1 MNLEYIEDPGAEAQK
16 VLLLWGPS
24 ESEIRTVRSEIVS
37 LADGG
42 VGSELQL
49 ERLPGIS
56 GIAGCALIARVG
68 ESDGGVERLQ
78 GNRQTFACELTP
90 ASWRRVV
97 DLLQP
102 FQVANDGGRFQY
114 LTETGSIE
122 WIISTDRSW

>member
-1 MNLEYIEDPGAEAQK
+1 MNLEYIEDAAAEAQK
-16 VLLLWGPS
+16 VLLLWGPT

-37 LADGG
+37 LADRG

-49 ERLPGIS
+49 EQLPGIS
-56 GIAGCALIARVG
+56 GIAGCSLIARVG

-78 GNRQTFACELTP
+78 DDSHSFACELTP
-90 ASWRRVV
+90 TSWRRVA

-102 FQVANDGGRFQY
+102 FQVTTGGGRFQY